1 MFKSGALYKGDFK
14 DDMPHGNGILYSGKN
29 EIVEAKFEKGMIQN
43 GRIKIMFQDGSYYEG
58 QYLHHRRHG

>member
-29 EIVEAKFEKGMIQN
+29 EIVEAKFEKGMI
-43 GRIKIMFQDGSYYEG
+43 
-58 QYLHHRRHG
+58 